1 MTNIKLYY
9 LSYCPFC
16 KKLKGFL
23 EENKVSF
30 KLIDVTEDLKLKEEI
45 KQQTGH
51 MTFPQLLIEGE
62 FVGDCSYVIE
72 NFDTLKEEYK
82 L

>member
-1 MTNIKLYY
+1 MTNTELYY

-45 KQQTGH
+45 KQKTGH
-51 MTFPQLLIEGE
+51 ITFPQLLVDGE
-62 FVGDCSYVIE
+62 FVGDCSSTID
-72 NFDTLKEEYK
+72 NFKDLRKK
-82 L
+82 FNL